1 MDYLSAGGFWM
12 TPMTSHID
20 AFSVTVK
27 PTRSDVC
34 IPNSHKMAGLV
45 PLHSGFIESQSLSL
59 LAVIAVAALGTAV
72 LLGLA
77 IGGFV
82 RRRSRP
88 YLLIVAALGALL
100 GRSAVAGFTVTGLF
114 SPAEHHFLEHG
125 LDVALVALVIA
136 AVYHSRTVS
145 QEADFK
151 S

>member
-1 MDYLSAGGFWM
+1 M
-12 TPMTSHID
+12 
-20 AFSVTVK
+20 VTATDPSRANNE
-27 PTRSDVC
+27 PTGSGSCVS
-34 IPNSHKMAGLV
+34 NLNKMAGLP
-45 PLHSGFIESQSLSL
+45 PLHSGFIESQSLPL

-82 RRRSRP
+82 RRQSRP

-100 GRSAVAGFTVTGLF
+100 GRSAVAGFTVTGVF

-125 LDVALVALVIA
+125 LDVVLVALVIA

-145 QEADFK
+145 QEADFN